1 MSKQTAVMERVYLVK
16 INGQYITMTECEY
29 ELYLIYGK
37 S

>member
-1 MSKQTAVMERVYLVK
+1 MSKQTAVNERMYLVK
-16 INGQYITMTECEY
+16 INGQHITMTEAEY